1 MTTGG
6 SILDDLKWKFRHG
19 GMLTRLIMI
28 NVGVFLGINII
39 RVFLTIGG
47 SEQLYNT
54 ILGYL
59 MLPATPLEML
69 KQPWSLFTYMFLHTG
84 FLHILFNMLWLFW
97 FGLIFKE
104 YVGESR
110 IMPVY
115 IMGAL
120 FGAGLTMLTQNT
132 IPFFIE
138 LAGPMLGASAGVMA
152 IVLAVATLMP
162 NHQIHLLFLGP
173 VRLKWIAAT
182 VVVLD
187 FLSITGGNAGGH
199 VAHLGGALFGYLY
212 MTSYRNGSD
221 WSKPFYSV
229 WDGIVNFFD
238 FSKKP
243 KKSKVKV
250 AYKNKANQSSAKKK
264 KSVTEDKQAKID
276 EILDKIS
283 RSGYESLTKEEKAFL
298 FSVSKE

>member
-1 MTTGG
+1 
-6 SILDDLKWKFRHG
+6 
-19 GMLTRLIMI
+19 MLTRLIMI

-39 RVFLTIGG
+39 RVFLTISGNEG
-47 SEQLYNT
+47 LYNT
-54 ILGYL
+54 ILSYL
-59 MLPATPLEML
+59 MLPATPLGL
-69 KQPWSLFTYMFLHTG
+69 IKQPWSLFTYMFLHSG
-84 FLHILFNMLWLFW
+84 LLHILFNMLWLFW

-104 YVGESR
+104 YVGESK
-110 IMPVY
+110 ILPVY
-115 IMGAL
+115 VMGAL

-138 LAGPMLGASAGVMA
+138 QAGPMLGASAGVMA
-152 IVLAVATLMP
+152 IVLAVSTLMP
-162 NHQIHLLFLGP
+162 NHQIHLLLIGP

-187 FLSITGGNAGGH
+187 FLSITGMNAGGH

-212 MTSYRNGSD
+212 MSSYRQGND
-221 WSKPFYSV
+221 WSRPFYKV
-229 WDGIVNFFD
+229 YDAIANFFD

-250 AYKNKANQSSAKKK
+250 AYKNKEKQGQQKSKKDVAK
-264 KSVTEDKQAKID
+264 DKQARID

-283 RSGYESLTKEEKAFL
+283 RSGYESLSKEEKAFL
-298 FSVSKE
+298 FSVSRE